1 MSLEQKL
8 NTLASAIG
16 ADVKALRA
24 ADGNLSSLNTTVKT
38 NLVAALNEVLAMA
51 QAQAGTG
58 VISDVAGDGVV
69 DKTWSADKIGDT
81 ILASI
86 NALRNELTNGASA
99 ALDTFGEIATQL
111 AADQTASAALATAIG
126 NRVRFDAA
134 QTLNNAEQLQAREN
148 INAASAAD
156 LSTLTTAVGNTEAD
170 LVAVYTT
177 ALGA

>member
-24 ADGNLSSLNTTVKT
+24 ADGNLSSLNTTAKN
-38 NLVAALNEVLAMA
+38 NLVAALNEVLAM
-51 QAQAGTG
+51 AQAGTG

-111 AADQTASAALATAIG
+111 AADQTASAALATAIS

-134 QTLNNAEQLQAREN
+134 QTLTNAEQLQAREN
-148 INAASAAD
+148 INAASATD

>member
-16 ADVKALRA
+16 ADVKALRT
-24 ADGNLSSLNTTVKT
+24 ADGNLSSLNTTAKN
-38 NLVAALNEVLAMA
+38 NLVAALNEVLAMT
-51 QAQAGTG
+51 QAGTG

-69 DKTWSADKIGDT
+69 DKTWSADKIGGT

-86 NALRNELTNGASA
+86 NALRTELTNGASA

-111 AADQTASAALATAIG
+111 VADQTASAALATAIG

-134 QTLNNAEQLQAREN
+134 QTLTNAEQLQAREN
-148 INAASAAD
+148 INAASATD
-156 LSTLTTAVGNTEAD
+156 LSTLTTSVGNTEAD
-170 LVAVYTT
+170 LATVYTT
-177 ALGA
+177 ARDA

>member
-51 QAQAGTG
+51 QGGTG

-134 QTLNNAEQLQAREN
+134 QTLTNAEQLQAREN
-148 INAASAAD
+148 INAASATD
-156 LSTLTTAVGNTEAD
+156 LSTLTTSVGNTEAD
-170 LVAVYTT
+170 LATVYTT
-177 ALGA
+177 ARDA

>member
-24 ADGNLSSLNTTVKT
+24 ADGNLSSLNTTAKN
-38 NLVAALNEVLAMA
+38 NLVAALNEVLAM
-51 QAQAGTG
+51 AQAGTG

-69 DKTWSADKIGDT
+69 DKTWSADKIGNT

-134 QTLNNAEQLQAREN
+134 QTLTNAEQLQAREN
-148 INAASAAD
+148 INAASATD
-156 LSTLTTAVGNTEAD
+156 LSTLTTSVGNTEAD
-170 LVAVYTT
+170 LATVYTT
-177 ALGA
+177 ARDA

>member
-24 ADGNLSSLNTTVKT
+24 ADGNLSSLNTTAKN
-38 NLVAALNEVLAMA
+38 NLVAALNEVLAM
-51 QAQAGTG
+51 AQAGTG

-134 QTLNNAEQLQAREN
+134 QTLTNAEQLQAREN
-148 INAASAAD
+148 INAASATD
-156 LSTLTTAVGNTEAD
+156 LSTLTTSVGNTEAD
-170 LVAVYTT
+170 LATVYTT
-177 ALGA
+177 ARDA

>member
-24 ADGNLSSLNTTVKT
+24 ADGNLSSLNTTAKN
-38 NLVAALNEVLAMA
+38 NLVAALNEVLAMV
-51 QAQAGTG
+51 QAGTG

-134 QTLNNAEQLQAREN
+134 QTLTNAEQLQAREN
-148 INAASAAD
+148 INAASATD
-156 LSTLTTAVGNTEAD
+156 LSTLATSVGNTEAD
-170 LVAVYTT
+170 LATVYTT
-177 ALGA
+177 ARDA

>member
-24 ADGNLSSLNTTVKT
+24 ADGNLSSLNTTAKT
-38 NLVAALNEVLAMA
+38 NLVAALNEVLAMV
-51 QAQAGTG
+51 QAGTG
-58 VISDVAGDGVV
+58 VISDVAGDGVI

-86 NALRNELTNGASA
+86 NALRTELTNGASA

-156 LSTLTTAVGNTEAD
+156 LSTLTTSVGNTEAD
-170 LVAVYTT
+170 LATVYTT
-177 ALGA
+177 ARDA

>member
-24 ADGNLSSLNTTVKT
+24 ADGNLSSLNTTAKT
-38 NLVAALNEVLAMA
+38 NLVAALNEVLAMV
-51 QAQAGTG
+51 QAGTG
-58 VISDVAGDGVV
+58 VISDVAGDGVIN
-69 DKTWSADKIGDT
+69 KTWSADKIGDT

-86 NALRNELTNGASA
+86 NALRTELTNGASA